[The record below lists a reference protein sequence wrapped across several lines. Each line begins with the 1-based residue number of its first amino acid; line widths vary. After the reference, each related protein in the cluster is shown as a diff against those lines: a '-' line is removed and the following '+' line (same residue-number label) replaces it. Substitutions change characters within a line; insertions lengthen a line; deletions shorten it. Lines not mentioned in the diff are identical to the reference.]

1 MVRPTKHKERLT
13 EPFSFRLTE
22 AEAQPMREKIKQSG
36 LSATEFLRDYVL
48 KNRITVIAKPKASLE
63 KKRMQFVF
71 NKAGNN
77 LNQIA
82 HVLNRANVTGKM
94 NDATCKQALAA
105 VEQISQYL
113 RAALNHVD

>member
-1 MVRPTKHKERLT
+1 MARPKKSTEGLT
-13 EPFSFRLTE
+13 EPFSFRLTKT
-22 AEAQPMREKIKQSG
+22 EAQPLREKIAQSG
-36 LSATEFLRDYVL
+36 VNPAEFLRDYVL

-63 KKRMQFVF
+63 KIRMQFVF

-82 HVLNRANVTGKM
+82 HVLNRANLAGKM

-105 VEQISQYL
+105 LEQISQYL